1 MNRFISILWGI
12 LVFLISFM
20 PYETMAQNTNKT
32 SYQQSKKQFEN
43 EFAKKLGYSEYNNE
57 AQIAG
62 FMALVQ
68 GMQDYSDGKN
78 TKFSKIYLWHEEQTK
93 ALEKKRVS
101 EAEYEDTDYYRIK
114 ESIKRNFEKW
124 NKKGEF
130 ENTTSY
136 EERLKTQSVSK
147 FYELCTSEITDYYK
161 SKYRIS
167 GELQTYNADEQY
179 YPVTISYDT
188 HQYSRYHFERKKY
201 TSKLYI
207 PIDDAL
213 EFKKNFYEH
222 LKKWEGEISDFVFVD
237 DCLALPKLTLK
248 KYVYDVD
255 SGEYLLYDKYECIVP
270 IDNSRNVEFSFKD
283 LNIQNPYCADA
294 VWNIDMIRLADS
306 IACIK
311 YNHEIDSLV
320 TAYNQDLL
328 QNKYNFGKETIKT
341 VKVECGPGI
350 ETRYNTAKNN
360 IIDKYNSIIAIAE
373 AAKQREQDSIAC
385 IDYNKQLDSIAESYN
400 QKLLEEEY
408 NFDKKTIKFLPLD
421 LNSGKKG
428 QEIKDWFNKE
438 KKNINEKYNS
448 IIADA
453 NNNKKIIEDYK
464 QTNFT
469 ELKSFKFVNYN
480 YHDMYNNCP
489 GYLTRN
495 IANPSAY
502 NSRYSNALVE
512 KLMEVTVDINTQLN
526 NEWTKN
532 GQYFENK
539 VDFFNSFV
547 KFWPYNVVSINPD
560 YKTILKEKK
569 KANK

>member
-1 MNRFISILWGI
+1 MKRLATILIGT
-12 LVFLISFM
+12 LVFLTSFM
-20 PYETMAQNTNKT
+20 PYETMAQNTTKT
-32 SYQQSKKQFEN
+32 AYQKRLEQIDKELAQKF
-43 EFAKKLGYSEYNNE
+43 GYSEPNDIVGLELMN
-57 AQIAG
+57 G
-62 FMALVQ
+62 MAEYLK
-68 GMQDYSDGKN
+68 GRN
-78 TKFSKIYLWHEEQTK
+78 TSRAKIYLWYINEQEAAKKLKTKVDFDREKREQEEAK
-93 ALEKKRVS
+93 FKK
-101 EAEYEDTDYYRIK
+101 TDYYIIRERIK
-114 ESIKRNFEKW
+114 NNFEEW
-124 NKKGEF
+124 CQKGEF
-130 ENTTSY
+130 ESSTTY
-136 EERLKTQSVSK
+136 EERLKDSSVYQ
-147 FYELCTSEITDYYK
+147 FYKTCTDKITYYYEK
-161 SKYRIS
+161 IKIR
-167 GELQTYNADEQY
+167 GDLQQYNADNQY
-179 YPVTISYDT
+179 FPIIIYFDSGDYQKDRFFNIT
-188 HQYSRYHFERKKY
+188 
-201 TSKLYI
+201 I
-207 PIDDAL
+207 PIPVEKAPY
-213 EFKKNFYEH
+213 FKDKYRND
-222 LKKWEGEISDFVFVD
+222 KWEKSDIGNLVFVD
-237 DCLALPKLTLK
+237 NYLVLKRIKYSGK
-248 KYVYDVD
+248 KYDVQI
-255 SGEYLLYDKYECIVP
+255 GKYKA
-270 IDNSRNVEFSFKD
+270 VEFAFKD
-283 LNIQNPYCADA
+283 LGIQNPYCADA
-294 VWNIDMIRLADS
+294 VWNIDMIRIAEEKRIAEQRRLDS

-311 YNHEIDSLV
+311 YNREIDSLIL
-320 TAYNQDLL
+320 AYNQELL
-328 QNKYNFGKETIKT
+328 QNKYNFTKKIINA
-341 VKVECGPGI
+341 VRIQCGPGI

-360 IIDKYNSIIAIAE
+360 IIDNYNSIIAIAE
-373 AAKQREQDSIAC
+373 AAKQKEQDSIAC
-385 IDYNKQLDSIAESYN
+385 IDYNEQLDSIVESYN
-400 QKLLEEEY
+400 KKLLQEEY
-408 NFDKKTIKFLPLD
+408 NFDKKTVKFLPLD

-464 QTNFT
+464 QTNFN

-502 NSRYSNALVE
+502 NSKYSNALVE